1 MAERHRSKDGR
12 SETEEIVGD
21 TTEVAEQG
29 RSGGELSRK
38 VGTRDEAKR
47 PADGDTGNTRVRK
60 GDEIDGGT
68 K

>member
-38 VGTRDEAKR
+38 VGTRDEVKG
-47 PADGDTGNTRVRK
+47 PADGDQGNTRVRK